1 MTTMTRRTVA
11 VTAGVDTHLD
21 VHVAAVVNDL
31 GAVLG
36 TRSFPTTPTGY
47 RQLLG
52 WVRKHG
58 ELNLVGVEGT
68 GTYGVGL
75 ARHLTRSGVSVVE
88 VDRPNRQVRRRH
100 GKSDTVDAIGAA
112 RAALGGVAT
121 GTPKSA
127 TGAVEGIRALRLV
140 IRSAHKSRIQAVN
153 QLHALVLT
161 APDEVRER
169 LRTLTVRKLV
179 TACAALRPKIS
190 DDLEDI
196 IKTALRETARR
207 IVTLD
212 QQIDRL
218 TPRLQE
224 LVEATA
230 PTLLDQPGIGPDSAA
245 ALLVAAGDNPDRL
258 RNEGTFAAL
267 CGTNPKPASSGKTV
281 RHRLNRGGDRQANS
295 ALWRIV
301 LVRMG
306 THQPTRDY
314 VQRRTA
320 EGLSKREIMR
330 CLKRYV
336 AREVFELLP
345 QTASS

>member
-1 MTTMTRRTVA
+1 MTTMTRTA
-11 VTAGVDTHLD
+11 AEVTAGVDTHLD
-21 VHVAAVVNDL
+21 VHVAAVVNHL

-36 TRSFPTTPTGY
+36 SKGFPTTPAGY
-47 RQLLG
+47 RQLLA
-52 WVRKHG
+52 WVRRHG
-58 ELNLVGVEGT
+58 DLQRVGVEGT

-75 ARHLTRSGVSVVE
+75 TRHLTREGVTVVE

-100 GKSDTVDAIGAA
+100 GKTDTVDAIAAA

-121 GTPKSA
+121 GTPKAA
-127 TGAVEGIRALRLV
+127 TGTVEGIRALRLV
-140 IRSAHKSRIQAVN
+140 IRSAHKSRVQAVN
-153 QLHALVLT
+153 QLHALVIT
-161 APDEVRER
+161 APAELRER
-169 LRTLTVRKLV
+169 LRGLTVRRLV
-179 TACAALRPKIS
+179 TTCAALRPRVS
-190 DDLEDI
+190 DDLDDV

-207 IVTLD
+207 IVMLD
-212 QQIDRL
+212 EQIDRL
-218 TPRLQE
+218 TPRLRE

-230 PTLLDQPGIGPDSAA
+230 PALLEQPGVGSDSAA
-245 ALLVAAGDNPDRL
+245 ALLVAAGDNPERL
-258 RNEGTFAAL
+258 RNERSFAAL
-267 CGTNPKPASSGKTV
+267 CGTNPTPASSGKTI
-281 RHRLNRGGDRQANS
+281 RHRLNRGGDRQANA

-345 QTASS
+345 QTTGC

>member
-1 MTTMTRRTVA
+1 MTTIARPDAA

-21 VHVAAVVNDL
+21 VHVAAVVDEL

-36 TRSFPTTPTGY
+36 SRAFPTTPAGY
-47 RQLLG
+47 RQLLA
-52 WVRKHG
+52 WLRRHG
-58 ELNLVGVEGT
+58 RLQRVGVEGT

-75 ARHLTRSGVSVVE
+75 TRYLTGEGVAVVE

-100 GKSDTVDAIGAA
+100 GKTDTVDAVAAA

-121 GTPKSA
+121 GIPKAA
-127 TGAVEGIRALRLV
+127 TGTVEGIRALRLV
-140 IRSAHKSRIQAVN
+140 LRSAHKSRIQAVN

-161 APDEVRER
+161 APAELRER
-169 LRTLTVRKLV
+169 LRGLTVRKLV
-179 TACAALRPKIS
+179 ATCAALRPRAT

-196 IKTALRETARR
+196 IKTALRETGRR
-207 IVTLD
+207 IVMLD
-212 QQIDRL
+212 QQINRL
-218 TPRLQE
+218 TPRLRE

-230 PTLLDQPGIGPDSAA
+230 PTLLDQPGVGPDSAA
-245 ALLVAAGDNPDRL
+245 ALLIAAGDNPHRL
-258 RNEGTFAAL
+258 RNERSFAAL
-267 CGTNPKPASSGKTV
+267 CGTNPRPASSGKTI
-281 RHRLNRGGDRQANS
+281 RHRLNRGGDRQANA

-314 VQRRTA
+314 VERRTK

-336 AREVFELLP
+336 AREIFELLP
-345 QTASS
+345 AN